1 MAEQTDLVTMD
12 KIVALCK
19 RRGFIFP
26 SSEIYGGVGST
37 YDFGHYGVLLKGNV
51 KAAWWRA
58 MLSEREDIVALDS
71 AILQHPRVW
80 EASGHLAG
88 FTDPLVDCRTCGLR
102 FRADHLGDLAC
113 GRKPSKHPGE
123 TEECNLTEARD
134 FNLMFETTIGPVK
147 ESGATAYLRPET
159 AQGIFINFKNV
170 LQFSRKRPPFGIAQ
184 IGKSF
189 RNEITPGNFIF
200 RTREFEQ
207 MEMEFF
213 VPPAEAQRW
222 FEHWLSERM
231 RWYTELGLRPDHLR
245 LRAHDPDELSHYS
258 SGTSDVEY
266 LFPIGWSELEGIAN
280 RGDFDLTQ
288 HARFSG
294 EKLEYFDQATGER
307 YVPHVIEP
315 AAGADRATL
324 AFMVDAYD
332 EEVVARE
339 GAGAGERRTVLR
351 LHPRLAPVK
360 VAVLPLVNKDSQP
373 ELRAERL
380 PRGARTG
387 AGRVRRRRG
396 DRQALPPPGRDR
408 HAVLRDRRPREPAGR
423 HRHGARPR
431 LADAGAPARG
441 GSRAGASAARARA
454 VDDAQA
460 GGLTVEHLV
469 RIRAALH
476 LDRTRGGGAS
486 VPRRHGSSDR

>member
-1 MAEQTDLVTMD
+1 MTEPSPTAANAGETSPQPLSGGDVAMME

-19 RRGFIFP
+19 RRGFVFP

-51 KAAWWRA
+51 KSEWWRA
-58 MLSEREDIVALDS
+58 MLQDRDDIVAIDS

-88 FTDPLVDCRTCGLR
+88 FTDPLVDCRTCGQR
-102 FRADHLGDLAC
+102 FRADHLAELAC

-123 TEECNLTEARD
+123 AEECSLTDARD

-170 LQFSRKRPPFGIAQ
+170 LQFSRKKPPFGIAQ
-184 IGKSF
+184 VGKSF

-213 VPPAEAQRW
+213 VPPDQAEQW
-222 FEHWLSERM
+222 FEHWLAEREH
-231 RWYTELGLRPDHLR
+231 WYIELGIRPDHLR
-245 LRAHDPDELSHYS
+245 LRAHDREELSHYS
-258 SGTSDVEY
+258 SATSDVEY
-266 LFPIGWSELEGIAN
+266 LFPSTTPGGGARWSELEGIAN
-280 RGDFDLTQ
+280 RGDFDLSR
-288 HARFSG
+288 HAEFSG

-324 AFMVDAYD
+324 AFLVDAYD
-332 EEVVARE
+332 EELVERE
-339 GAGAGERRTVLR
+339 GAGAGETRTVLR

-360 VAVLPLVNKDSQP
+360 AAVLPLVSKDGQP
-373 ELRAERL
+373 ELAREVHRAVRARVQAEYDDGGAIGRRYRRQDEIGTPLCLTIDHRSLEDRTVTLRDRDSLAQERL
-380 PRGARTG
+380 PIEGIAAEIEGRIGAPWKTPKL
-387 AGRVRRRRG
+387 ATGRV
-396 DRQALPPPGRDR
+396 
-408 HAVLRDRRPREPAGR
+408 
-423 HRHGARPR
+423 
-431 LADAGAPARG
+431 
-441 GSRAGASAARARA
+441 
-454 VDDAQA
+454 
-460 GGLTVEHLV
+460 
-469 RIRAALH
+469 
-476 LDRTRGGGAS
+476 
-486 VPRRHGSSDR
+486 

>member
-1 MAEQTDLVTMD
+1 MTEPSPTAANAGEASPQPRSSGDVATME

-19 RRGFIFP
+19 RRGFVFP

-51 KAAWWRA
+51 KSEWWRA
-58 MLSEREDIVALDS
+58 MLQDRDDIVAIDS

-88 FTDPLVDCRTCGLR
+88 FTDPLVDCRTCGQR
-102 FRADHLGDLAC
+102 FRADHLAELAC

-123 TEECNLTEARD
+123 AEECSLTDARD

-170 LQFSRKRPPFGIAQ
+170 LQFSRKKPPFGIAQ
-184 IGKSF
+184 VGKSF

-213 VPPAEAQRW
+213 VPPDQAEQW
-222 FEHWLSERM
+222 FAHWLAERE
-231 RWYTELGLRPDHLR
+231 RWYIELGIRPDHLR
-245 LRAHDPDELSHYS
+245 LRAHDREELSHYS
-258 SGTSDVEY
+258 SATSDVEY
-266 LFPIGWSELEGIAN
+266 LFPSTTPGGGARWSELEGIAN
-280 RGDFDLTQ
+280 RGDFDLSR
-288 HARFSG
+288 HAEFSG

-315 AAGADRATL
+315 AAGADRAML
-324 AFMVDAYD
+324 AFLVDAYD
-332 EEVVARE
+332 EELVERE
-339 GAGAGERRTVLR
+339 GAGAGETRTVLR

-360 VAVLPLVNKDSQP
+360 AAVLPLVGKDGQP
-373 ELRAERL
+373 ELAREVHRAVRARVQAEYDEGGAIGRRYRRQDEIGTPLCLTIDHRSLEDRTVTLRDRDSLAQERL
-380 PRGARTG
+380 PIEGIAEEIE
-387 AGRVRRRRG
+387 GRI
-396 DRQALPPPGRDR
+396 
-408 HAVLRDRRPREPAGR
+408 
-423 HRHGARPR
+423 
-431 LADAGAPARG
+431 GAPWKTPKLATG
-441 GSRAGASAARARA
+441 P
-454 VDDAQA
+454 V
-460 GGLTVEHLV
+460 
-469 RIRAALH
+469 
-476 LDRTRGGGAS
+476 
-486 VPRRHGSSDR
+486 